1 MVWCSKDVLNS
12 LLAGWLVH
20 GEREGER
27 EKREGE
33 KGSTWQR
40 RAAITCCAYAPKEVV
55 RLRLLALELD
65 RELALELDRELYPG
79 LS

>member
-1 MVWCSKDVLNS
+1 MVVWCSEDILNS

-20 GEREGER
+20 GEGEGEGER
-27 EKREGE
+27 EREKRPT
-33 KGSTWQR
+33 SWQR
-40 RAAITCCAYAPKEVV
+40 PAGITCCAYAPKEEV

-65 RELALELDRELYPG
+65 RELYPLPKSLG